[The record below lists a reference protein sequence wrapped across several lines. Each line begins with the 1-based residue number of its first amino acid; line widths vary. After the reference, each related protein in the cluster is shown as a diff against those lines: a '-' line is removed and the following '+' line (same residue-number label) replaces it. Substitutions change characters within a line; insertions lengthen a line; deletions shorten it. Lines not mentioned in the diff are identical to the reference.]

1 MSQTVSELRRKLTL
15 AGCTLLHAF
24 THAYGAVLV
33 PLYILIARDLGLG
46 GVGWVTLIVAVY
58 GLVYCWGSYLS
69 GVLADRVDRRWLLAV
84 GLLGNALAIMGMG
97 FTHQYWVLLALGV
110 IGGLFGTL
118 FHPAAIS
125 LCAAHYPKHPGMAV
139 GVMGAGAGMGFFFGP
154 QFAGWRAQAGK
165 WSMAGMSE
173 WQRPLIEIGL
183 LGIVSALVFIL
194 MAAESQARRQ
204 RMARRNRS

>member
-1 MSQTVSELRRKLTL
+1 MRRKLTL

-84 GLLGNALAIMGMG
+84 GLTAS
-97 FTHQYWVLLALGV
+97 
-110 IGGLFGTL
+110 LFGQGMLNIGVTSGL
-118 FHPAAIS
+118 LPQTGVGLPFITSGGTSLIIS
-125 LCAAHYPKHPGMAV
+125 LV
-139 GVMGAGAGMGFFFGP
+139 TV
-154 QFAGWRAQAGK
+154 
-165 WSMAGMSE
+165 
-173 WQRPLIEIGL
+173 GL
-183 LGIVSALVFIL
+183 LLNLSRESGPTEELGETDSYLVGSNGL
-194 MAAESQARRQ
+194 R
-204 RMARRNRS
+204 